1 MATHVDVEELQATR
15 SEKLLAVVMTIFLLI
30 GGVWTYQKLDDYVG
44 EGIVKAGTA
53 ADRAAV
59 ERRDRASLEVS
70 RAFTEQG
77 RARSELELR
86 REAYRTALDAGQP
99 AEELERRYREAER
112 AHDLAAERVA
122 RAQRELRAAEPAAR
136 AAERR
141 ISTDF
146 DRKQRRR
153 DLVTFLLRLAFVVI
167 SFVGGLVL
175 LGRLRNRNSRY
186 LPLAAALVGAA
197 TILAFVLTGDY
208 LTDYLEPYDV
218 GLLALSVVGVAAT
231 LLAFFGLQ
239 RYISRPLPQ
248 RRVRKRQCPFC
259 GFRESGGDHCE
270 SCGRQIVA
278 PCARC
283 GGHRRVG
290 SLHCRA
296 CGAG

>member
-1 MATHVDVEELQATR
+1 MP
-15 SEKLLAVVMTIFLLI
+15 SK
-30 GGVWTYQKLDDYVG
+30 
-44 EGIVKAGTA
+44 
-53 ADRAAV
+53 
-59 ERRDRASLEVS
+59 S
-70 RAFTEQG
+70 RG

-112 AHDLAAERVA
+112 THDLAAARVA

-136 AAERR
+136 AAEAR
-141 ISTDF
+141 ISADF
-146 DRKQRRR
+146 ERKQRRR
-153 DLVTFLLRLAFVVI
+153 DLVTFLLRVAFVVI

-175 LGRLRNRNSRY
+175 LGRLRTRNSRY

-218 GLLALSVVGVAAT
+218 GLLALSLVGVAAT

-239 RYISRPLPQ
+239 RYISRRLPQ

-259 GFRESGGDHCE
+259 GFPESGGDHCE
-270 SCGRQIVA
+270 ACGRQIVA

-283 GGHRRVG
+283 GSARRVG
-290 SLHCRA
+290 ALHCGA
-296 CGAG
+296 CGAA